1 MDNIESGIQTFYF
14 KNKQIKIKVID
25 NEPCFHLEDV
35 CRILEIEKTEK
46 AKERLLDKQGIY
58 DVITFTLTGYK
69 ETNFISE
76 TSLYRLIFKSRRLEN
91 IEFAVWV
98 MSEVLPVFIR
108 NKVAKKLIKDL
119 EKLRDED
126 LEELRERNSLK

>member
-1 MDNIESGIQTFYF
+1 MKNIENGIQTFYF
-14 KNKQIKIKVID
+14 ENKQIKIKVID

-35 CRILEIEKTEK
+35 CRILEIEKPEK

-76 TSLYRLIFKSRRLEN
+76 TNLYRLIFKLHRREN
-91 IEFAVWV
+91 IEFAVWIT
-98 MSEVLPVFIR
+98 SEVLPIFIR
-108 NKVAKKLIKDL
+108 DKVAKKLIKDIEELRTNDL
-119 EKLRDED
+119 EK
-126 LEELRERNSLK
+126 LRERNSFK

>member
-1 MDNIESGIQTFYF
+1 MENTKSGIRTFYF

-58 DVITFTLTGYK
+58 DVITFTPTGYT

-76 TSLYRLIFKSRRLEN
+76 TNLYRLIFKLHRREN

-98 MSEVLPVFIR
+98 TSEVLPVFIQK
-108 NKVAKKLIKDL
+108 KVVKKLIKNL
-119 EKLRDED
+119 KELRDED
-126 LEELRERNSLK
+126 LEKLIERNSLK

>member
-1 MDNIESGIQTFYF
+1 MENTKSGIRTFYF

-58 DVITFTLTGYK
+58 DVITFTPTGYK
-69 ETNFISE
+69 ETNFISKPN
-76 TSLYRLIFKSRRLEN
+76 LNKLISHSRKLAN
-91 IEFAVWV
+91 IDFVIWLA
-98 MSEVLPVFIR
+98 SEVLPIFIK
-108 NKVAKKLIKDL
+108 NKVIKKTHQ
-119 EKLRDED
+119 RP
-126 LEELRERNSLK
+126 

>member
-1 MDNIESGIQTFYF
+1 MKKLESIIPTFHF
-14 KNKQIKIKVID
+14 KNNKIKIKAIN
-25 NEPCFHLEDV
+25 NEPYFSLEDV
-35 CRILEIEKTEK
+35 CEILEIEKPEK

-76 TSLYRLIFKSRRLEN
+76 TNLYRLIFKLHRREN
-91 IEFAVWV
+91 IEFAVWIT
-98 MSEVLPVFIR
+98 SEVLPIFIK
-108 NKVAKKLIKDL
+108 NKVIKKLIN
-119 EKLRDED
+119 D

>member
-1 MDNIESGIQTFYF
+1 MENTKSGIRTFYF

-69 ETNFISE
+69 KTNFISE

-126 LEELRERNSLK
+126 LENL